1 MYPFL
6 LPFTMF
12 SSIPLKKKRVDNFFQ
27 HSAEI
32 TFITNLY
39 STDPLM
45 LMIKHDNQFKLTC
58 EVYNLYWTDPLI
70 FRLGKNCFYK
80 SKQNESSICGW
91 AMNDLTRPPTQPEIL
106 CSV

>member
-32 TFITNLY
+32 TFITHLY

-58 EVYNLYWTDPLI
+58 EVYNLYWTDPLRNVFI
-70 FRLGKNCFYK
+70 KVNK
-80 SKQNESSICGW
+80 
-91 AMNDLTRPPTQPEIL
+91 MNPPF
-106 CSV
+106 VAGR